1 MKRGVQEKEFEEL
14 QKFRSSEGDLFLRPV
29 SQ

>member
-14 QKFRSSEGDLFLRPV
+14 QEFRSSEGDLFLRPV